1 MSLESALEEERL
13 EILKLLE
20 AKKPKAPE
28 PLPVHART
36 SRSASPMRSQTSRS
50 SSESHGGS
58 VGGIPLTGGMITPS
72 SLVKNFH
79 NLSPAAQE
87 LLLSTTAVPELIT
100 GSQPPSSSDRQ
111 RRPSAGSMPGSS
123 SMLLPSAGP
132 ELAPYP
138 TLGSGSSSMLLP
150 STASQH
156 HRASSFGS
164 YSDGGALR
172 RYKSADDEPAVRA
185 FMSQFNSQPQSS
197 TATGSPT
204 ISPQISGGGPMSPT
218 LSASSRSHSPAS
230 TRRPSHV
237 QQPEED
243 FSNAYRRLSDAALL
257 KSGGKLAAL
266 ASKRSPSSDTRLQ
279 MDEEDEGAVESSSSS
294 EEDDDNSDDSDIEEQ
309 VSKLEK
315 TSNTRQPQSLLA
327 AMEEERKAVTAAKKY
342 SVQSLIAPP
351 PPSHIDG
358 ATSYKR
364 HLIHP
369 KTAFD
374 LVEDAT
380 SSFNSPYT
388 SDTEEAIDIKKAVNL
403 PFKVSD
409 IEANSAAG
417 RVLRTVTRG
426 DYETISKNPLLKKR
440 SYIVATDSSPESMY
454 ALEWTIG
461 TILRDGNLMYAV
473 YAIEEPEDM
482 PSPPSTPT
490 PDESAAASALE
501 QERITAA
508 KEITSVIVKLLK
520 KTRLQV
526 ECVVEVMHCKSPKHL
541 LCDVIDYLSPTMVI
555 LGSRGRSALKGVLL
569 GSFSNYLVTKSSVPV
584 MVARKKLKKS
594 KHHRGP
600 MPKFS
605 NNLREGV
612 TSLSLAKVD

>member
-13 EILKLLE
+13 EILKLLGV
-20 AKKPKAPE
+20 KKPTAPE
-28 PLPVHART
+28 SLPVPPRT

-50 SSESHGGS
+50 QSEGRGGS
-58 VGGIPLTGGMITPS
+58 AGVPPMSGGMITPS

-79 NLSPAAQE
+79 SLSPAAQE
-87 LLLSTTAVPELIT
+87 LLLSATSVPELI
-100 GSQPPSSSDRQ
+100 SRSKSSSTSDRQ
-111 RRPSAGSMPGSS
+111 RRPSTGSIPNS

-138 TLGSGSSSMLLP
+138 TLGTGSFATN
-150 STASQH
+150 TAAQH
-156 HRASSFGS
+156 HRASSFGT
-164 YSDGGALR
+164 YSDGGSLR

-185 FMSQFNSQPQSS
+185 YMSQYQSQSQIP
-197 TATGSPT
+197 AGLGSPT
-204 ISPQISGGGPMSPT
+204 QSPQMSGGGSMSPVM
-218 LSASSRSHSPAS
+218 SASSRSHSPVT
-230 TRRPSHV
+230 TRRQSVP

-243 FSNAYRRLSDAALL
+243 FSNAYRRLSNSALL

-266 ASKRSPSSDTRLQ
+266 ASKRSPSLDTRLEK
-279 MDEEDEGAVESSSSS
+279 DEDDEGAIESSSSS
-294 EEDDDNSDDSDIEEQ
+294 EEDNDNSDDSDIEVQ
-309 VSKLEK
+309 VSKMGK
-315 TSNTRQPQSLLA
+315 TGTGRQPQSLLA
-327 AMEEERKAVTAAKKY
+327 AMEEERKAVTSTKKY
-342 SVQSLIAPP
+342 TVQSLIAPP

-358 ATSYKR
+358 AASYKK

-380 SSFNSPYT
+380 RSFNSPYT
-388 SDTEEAIDIKKAVNL
+388 SDNEEAIDIKKAVNL
-403 PFKVSD
+403 PIKVSD

-417 RVLRTVTRG
+417 RVLRTITRG
-426 DYETISKNPLLKKR
+426 DYETISKDQMLKKR
-440 SYIVATDSSPESMY
+440 SYIVATDSSAESLY

-473 YAIEEPEDM
+473 FAIEEPEDAQ
-482 PSPPSTPT
+482 SAPSTQT
-490 PDESAAASALE
+490 ADESAAATALE

-594 KHHRGP
+594 KHHRRT
-600 MPKFS
+600 MPKFN

-612 TSLSLAKVD
+612 SSLSLAKVD

>member
-13 EILKLLE
+13 EILKLLD

-28 PLPVHART
+28 PLALPART
-36 SRSASPMRSQTSRS
+36 SRSASPMRSRDSRS
-50 SSESHGGS
+50 PSEGRGGS
-58 VGGIPLTGGMITPS
+58 VGGPSLTGGMITPS

-87 LLLSTTAVPELIT
+87 LLLSSTSVPELIR
-100 GSQPPSSSDRQ
+100 GSNPPSSSDRQ
-111 RRPSAGSMPGSS
+111 RRPSTGSMPSS

-132 ELAPYP
+132 ELPPYP

-150 STASQH
+150 NSAAAQH

-164 YSDGGALR
+164 YSDGGSLR
-172 RYKSADDEPAVRA
+172 RYKSADDEQAVRA
-185 FMSQFNSQPQSS
+185 FMSQLQSQPQSS
-197 TATGSPT
+197 AVLGSPT
-204 ISPQISGGGPMSPT
+204 QSPQISGGGPMSPAV
-218 LSASSRSHSPAS
+218 SASSRSRSPAS
-230 TRRPSHV
+230 TRRPSLP

-243 FSNAYRRLSDAALL
+243 FSNAYRRLSNAALL

-266 ASKRSPSSDTRLQ
+266 ASKRSPSSDSRLEK
-279 MDEEDEGAVESSSSS
+279 DEEDEGAIESSSSS
-294 EEDDDNSDDSDIEEQ
+294 EEDDANSDESDIEEQ

-327 AMEEERKAVTAAKKY
+327 AMEEERKAVATAKKY

-358 ATSYKR
+358 AASYKR

-388 SDTEEAIDIKKAVNL
+388 SDNEEAIDIQKAVNL
-403 PFKVSD
+403 PIKVSD
-409 IEANSAAG
+409 IEANSDAG
-417 RVLRTVTRG
+417 RVLRTITRG
-426 DYETISKNPLLKKR
+426 DYETISKDPMLKKR
-440 SYIVATDSSPESMY
+440 SYIVATDSSAESMY

-473 YAIEEPEDM
+473 FAIEEPEDTT
-482 PSPPSTPT
+482 TPT
-490 PDESAAASALE
+490 ADESAAASALE
-501 QERITAA
+501 KERITAA

-594 KHHRGP
+594 KHHRGA

>member
-13 EILKLLE
+13 EILKLLG
-20 AKKPKAPE
+20 AKKPDTSE
-28 PLPVHART
+28 PLSVAPRT
-36 SRSASPMRSQTSRS
+36 SRSASPMRSRNSRS
-50 SSESHGGS
+50 QSEGRGGPGGVPSSSGA
-58 VGGIPLTGGMITPS
+58 MITPS

-79 NLSPAAQE
+79 SLSPAAQE
-87 LLLSTTAVPELIT
+87 LLLSSTSVSELI
-100 GSQPPSSSDRQ
+100 SMPPVSDRQ
-111 RRPSAGSMPGSS
+111 RRPSTGSIPSS

-132 ELAPYP
+132 ELPPYP
-138 TLGSGSSSMLLP
+138 ILGTGSSSIA
-150 STASQH
+150 TQH
-156 HRASSFGS
+156 PRASSFGS
-164 YSDGGALR
+164 YSDGGSLR
-172 RYKSADDEPAVRA
+172 RYRSADDEQAVRA
-185 FMSQFNSQPQSS
+185 YMSQFQSQSQPS
-197 TATGSPT
+197 AGLGSPT
-204 ISPQISGGGPMSPT
+204 QSPQLSGGGSLSPT
-218 LSASSRSHSPAS
+218 MSNSNRSISPTA
-230 TRRPSHV
+230 TRRQSVP

-243 FSNAYRRLSDAALL
+243 FSNAYRRLSNSALL

-266 ASKRSPSSDTRLQ
+266 ASKRSPSVDTRLEK
-279 MDEEDEGAVESSSSS
+279 DESDEGAIESSSSS
-294 EEDDDNSDDSDIEEQ
+294 DEDNDNSDDSDIEEQ
-309 VSKLEK
+309 VSKFGK
-315 TSNTRQPQSLLA
+315 SSNARRPQSLLA
-327 AMEEERKAVTAAKKY
+327 AMEEERKAVSSAKKY
-342 SVQSLIAPP
+342 TVQSLIAPP

-358 ATSYKR
+358 AASYKK

-380 SSFNSPYT
+380 KSFNSPYT
-388 SDTEEAIDIKKAVNL
+388 SDNEEAIDIKKAVNL
-403 PFKVSD
+403 PIKVSD
-409 IEANSAAG
+409 IETNSAAG
-417 RVLRTVTRG
+417 RVLTTITRG
-426 DYETISKNPLLKKR
+426 DYETISKDPMLKKR
-440 SYIVATDSSPESMY
+440 SYIVATDSSAESLY

-473 YAIEEPEDM
+473 FAIEEPEDAPSA
-482 PSPPSTPT
+482 PSPSIA
-490 PDESAAASALE
+490 DESAAASTLE

-594 KHHRGP
+594 KHYRRS
-600 MPKFS
+600 MPKFN

-612 TSLSLAKVD
+612 SSLSLAKVD

>member
-13 EILKLLE
+13 EILKLLD
-20 AKKPKAPE
+20 AKKPKASE
-28 PLPVHART
+28 PLAAPART
-36 SRSASPMRSQTSRS
+36 SRSASPMRSRDTRS
-50 SSESHGGS
+50 PSEGRGGS
-58 VGGIPLTGGMITPS
+58 VGGPPLTGGMITPS

-87 LLLSTTAVPELIT
+87 LLLSSTSVPELIR
-100 GSQPPSSSDRQ
+100 GSNPPSSSDRQ
-111 RRPSAGSMPGSS
+111 RRPSTGSIPSS

-132 ELAPYP
+132 ELPPYP
-138 TLGSGSSSMLLP
+138 ILGSGSSSMLLP
-150 STASQH
+150 NPAAQH

-164 YSDGGALR
+164 YSDGGSLR
-172 RYKSADDEPAVRA
+172 RYKSADDEQAVRA
-185 FMSQFNSQPQSS
+185 FMSQLQSQPKSS
-197 TATGSPT
+197 AVLGSPT
-204 ISPQISGGGPMSPT
+204 QSSQISGGGPMSPAV
-218 LSASSRSHSPAS
+218 SASSRSRSPAS
-230 TRRPSHV
+230 TRRPTLP

-243 FSNAYRRLSDAALL
+243 FSNAYRRLSNAALL

-266 ASKRSPSSDTRLQ
+266 ASKRSPSSDTRLEK
-279 MDEEDEGAVESSSSS
+279 DEEDEGAIESSSSS

-309 VSKLEK
+309 VWKLEK
-315 TSNTRQPQSLLA
+315 TSNSRQPQSLLA
-327 AMEEERKAVTAAKKY
+327 AMEEERKAVTATKKY

-358 ATSYKR
+358 VTSYKR

-374 LVEDAT
+374 LVDDAT

-388 SDTEEAIDIKKAVNL
+388 SDNEEAIDIQKAVNL
-403 PFKVSD
+403 PIKVSD

-417 RVLRTVTRG
+417 RVLRTITRG
-426 DYETISKNPLLKKR
+426 DYETISKDPMLKKR
-440 SYIVATDSSPESMY
+440 SYIVATDSSAESMY

-473 YAIEEPEDM
+473 FAIEEPEDT
-482 PSPPSTPT
+482 PSTTSTPT
-490 PDESAAASALE
+490 ADESAAASALE

-594 KHHRGP
+594 KHHRGA